1 METMSMLG
9 TTALSV
15 CLGLGLSAA
24 TGFRVFVPLLLINL
38 ASRGGWLE
46 LSQQFAWM
54 GETPALVAFGIAT
67 LLEIGAYYVPWLD
80 NLMDSIASPAAV
92 VAGTVATASVV
103 TGMDP
108 TMKWILAV
116 VAGGGVAGAIQTAFV
131 GARQVSLLT
140 TAGFGNP
147 VVSSLELL
155 GSIFMS
161 ILSFF
166 APLLAAITMIG
177 LFLVALKVLYR
188 RRAVHSGS
196 T

>member
-1 METMSMLG
+1 MLSS
-9 TTALSV
+9 TVLSV

-24 TGFRVFVPLLLINL
+24 TGFRVFIPLLLINL

-46 LSQQFAWM
+46 LSDQFAWM
-54 GETPALVAFGIAT
+54 GATPALVAFGLAT
-67 LLEIGAYYVPWLD
+67 VLEIGAYYVPWLD

-92 VAGTVATASVV
+92 VAGTLATASVI

-108 TMKWILAV
+108 AMKWILAV
-116 VAGGGVAGAIQTAFV
+116 IAGGGVAGAIQTAFV

-147 VVSSLELL
+147 IVATLELL
-155 GSIFMS
+155 GSIFMT
-161 ILSFF
+161 ILSVL
-166 APLLAAITMIG
+166 APVLAVIAVIG
-177 LFLVALKVLYR
+177 LFLIAVKLLLR
-188 RRAVHSGS
+188 RRAVRYEA